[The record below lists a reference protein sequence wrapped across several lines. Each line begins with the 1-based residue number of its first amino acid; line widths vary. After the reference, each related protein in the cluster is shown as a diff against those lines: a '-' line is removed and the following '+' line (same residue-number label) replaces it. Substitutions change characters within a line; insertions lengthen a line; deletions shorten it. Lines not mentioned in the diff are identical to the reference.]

1 MKQKKVFSVIIY
13 TAIIFAGML
22 MYCFI
27 NGFALNNIG
36 LYSLF
41 LGDFSIGICSR
52 LLVGSIISI
61 FKETITREWLTSFLR
76 VVTVAVFLVT
86 AHYAGSTL
94 SASEKTNR
102 KSLTLFTL
110 LFVICPFSITVFAGD
125 IFGFIDIFCMVILL
139 MTAYFSESKIF
150 INAVPLLTIAGVFI
164 HDCYITGYMAPC
176 LGILAYIVIRRQG
189 RFLWR
194 SPVFISSAV
203 AGFAASFYTLLFS
216 RYTITMSAEEML
228 EYLAKKGNTTIQ
240 DVSGYLEDMLM
251 LVDVRNLAPA
261 GTERTPVN
269 SIIYMIRFAV
279 ECLGRKELLFLLS
292 IIPLM
297 MLIFT
302 IWIKAMKMADGFT
315 QKLPYILFMLT
326 PVPQLIS
333 LILSVDYTRFL
344 STILISQTFY
354 ILLCIRQKDSAVSH
368 ILSRTDKNMMYFA
381 IPVIFIV
388 FANLYV

>member
-1 MKQKKVFSVIIY
+1 
-13 TAIIFAGML
+13 
-22 MYCFI
+22 
-27 NGFALNNIG
+27 
-36 LYSLF
+36 
-41 LGDFSIGICSR
+41 
-52 LLVGSIISI
+52 
-61 FKETITREWLTSFLR
+61 
-76 VVTVAVFLVT
+76 
-86 AHYAGSTL
+86 
-94 SASEKTNR
+94 
-102 KSLTLFTL
+102 
-110 LFVICPFSITVFAGD
+110 
-125 IFGFIDIFCMVILL
+125 
-139 MTAYFSESKIF
+139 
-150 INAVPLLTIAGVFI
+150 
-164 HDCYITGYMAPC
+164 
-176 LGILAYIVIRRQG
+176 
-189 RFLWR
+189 
-194 SPVFISSAV
+194 
-203 AGFAASFYTLLFS
+203 
-216 RYTITMSAEEML
+216 ML